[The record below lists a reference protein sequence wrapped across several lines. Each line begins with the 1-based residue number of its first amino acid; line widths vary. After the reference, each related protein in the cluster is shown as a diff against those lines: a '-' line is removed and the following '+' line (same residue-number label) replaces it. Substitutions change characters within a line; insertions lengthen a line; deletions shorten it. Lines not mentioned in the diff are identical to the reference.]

1 MGDILKNVKS
11 ELSKLVELQKTDSRI
26 RELKNNIESAE
37 DRRAEIEQEFD
48 KHASSI
54 REIQDKKAEA
64 NTKKVELEAKIAEAK
79 TGLERANRNLTT
91 AADTKQYEA
100 SMREIDALNKQVSG
114 FETKILEQLESIDE
128 TETVLAERAEEVKNL
143 ETNWKKTQKD
153 FDSELSSNKKE
164 FTKLTKERET
174 VFAEVPPK
182 LARVYNRLITRSRDG
197 VAVAEVVE
205 SSCSAC
211 FMKLR
216 KQMIVELKTT
226 DEIKTCESCTRILY
240 VDTSDAEEEQ
250 SEATA

>member
-1 MGDILKNVKS
+1 MKS

-37 DRRAEIEQEFD
+37 ERRAGIEQEFE

-54 REIQDKKAEA
+54 REIQDKKADA
-64 NTKKVELEAKIAEAK
+64 QSKKAELEAKIAEAK

-114 FETKILEQLESIDE
+114 FETKILEQLEAIDE
-128 TETVLAERAEEVKNL
+128 TETVLAERAEEVTNL
-143 ETNWKKTQKD
+143 EKNWKKTQKD
-153 FDSELSSNKKE
+153 FDSELTGNQKE
-164 FTKLTKERET
+164 FAKLTKERET
-174 VFAEVPPK
+174 VFTEVPPK

-216 KQMIVELKTT
+216 KQMVVELKTT
-226 DEIKTCESCTRILY
+226 DQIMTCENCTRILY
-240 VDTSDAEEEQ
+240 VDTTEESEEQ
-250 SEATA
+250 NEATA